1 MSRIGIFGTSGMAR
15 EAGDIAWELGLE
27 PVYVARDKA
36 ELDAY
41 ALPGQIILESDID
54 RYQDIGYVIGI
65 GDNGIRQHIAQRYTG
80 RLRFT
85 NLIHPSASF
94 GKGQRELLEAKRG
107 VIVCAGVRLTNNIQ
121 VGNFCIF
128 NLNSTISHDVVIGE
142 FVYVAPGAHV
152 TGNVQIEARAWIGT
166 GVAINQGTESRKR
179 HIGADTTIG
188 SGAVVVSDC
197 EPNAIYVGIP
207 ARRIK

>member
-41 ALPGQIILESDID
+41 AFQGQIILESDID
-54 RYQDIGYVIGI
+54 RYQDMGYVIGI

-107 VIVCAGVRLTNNIQ
+107 IIVCAGVRLTNNIQ

-142 FVYVAPGAHV
+142 FVYVAPGAHI
-152 TGNVQIEARAWIGT
+152 TGNVHIDARAWIGT
-166 GVAINQGTESRKR
+166 GVAINQGTETRR
-179 HIGADTTIG
+179 RYIGADTTIG
-188 SGAVVVSDC
+188 SGAVVVKDC
-197 EPNAIYVGIP
+197 EPNAIYIGIP

>member
-27 PVYVARDKA
+27 PVYVARDQA
-36 ELDAY
+36 EIDACSFT
-41 ALPGQIILESDID
+41 GQVVFESDVD
-54 RYQDIGYVIGI
+54 RYNDIGYVIGI
-65 GDNGIRQHIAQRYTG
+65 GDNGIRQHISQRYAG

-94 GKGQRELLEAKRG
+94 GKGQRELLEVKQG
-107 VIVCAGVRLTNNIQ
+107 VIVCAGVRFTNNIQ
-121 VGNFCIF
+121 VGDFCIF
-128 NLNSTISHDVVIGE
+128 NLNSTISHDVVIDE
-142 FVYVAPGAHV
+142 CVYVAPGAHI
-152 TGNVQIEARAWIGT
+152 TGNVHIETRAWIGI
-166 GVAINQGTESRKR
+166 GVTINQGTENLKR
-179 HIGADTTIG
+179 RIGADTTIG
-188 SGAVVVSDC
+188 SGAVVVRDC